1 MKTKDKSVDESTLLR
16 LLAEEELK
24 NDQPVFSDL
33 AEFDNRK
40 LIHELQVHQIELE
53 MQNEELKTVQA
64 KAQNAIEKYVE
75 LYDYAPCGYLTL
87 SKEGDIL
94 ELNYSAAYMIGKN
107 RNQLNNT
114 RFGLH
119 ISHDSLSTFNQ
130 LLVRTFMLN
139 QKESCELILLHK
151 TDKIDESICVHI
163 DAQLAKDS
171 GKCLITMTDISERQK
186 LEIELNKTIKLLR
199 EHNLYKP

>member
-1 MKTKDKSVDESTLLR
+1 MKTQDKSVDESTLLR
-16 LLAEEELK
+16 LIAEEDLK
-24 NDQPVFSDL
+24 NDKPEFSDL

-40 LIHELQVHQIELE
+40 LIHELQVHQIEL
-53 MQNEELKTVQA
+53 KTAHAQA
-64 KAQNAIEKYVE
+64 YDAIEKYVE

-94 ELNYSAAYMIGKN
+94 ELNYSAANMLGKN
-107 RNQLNNT
+107 RNKLNNT

-130 LLVRTFMLN
+130 LLVRSFMLN

-151 TDKIDESICVHI
+151 TDKIDKSICVHI